1 MGLLFACNNLNSGQ
15 EMSGAKSGAT
25 SENKFL
31 LHPNRANW
39 LFVNA
44 VINGVD
50 SCILVLD
57 NNTVKNDKIIFD
69 MEFAKEKHWITD
81 NGASVRRFMDST
93 TLSVNI
99 GKIQFVSDPG
109 SNRIMALP
117 KKEGFRYMGILG
129 SGFLHKYILEID
141 YQHQY
146 FVLDSTIEIDGTQ
159 FDSVN
164 LINNGAYWVTP
175 VQFFKDGQL
184 YEYDAVLDLG
194 NETEGFFWG
203 GGVAKPLSNLFKF
216 ALAPISKTTATGEL
230 VSGVG
235 KALFDSVVIS
245 SFWISNVPVTTFVSN
260 GGISGSNLV
269 LFGSG
274 FLERFGKVYIDFR
287 NGILYL
293 PDKLRN
299 R

>member
-1 MGLLFACNNLNSGQ
+1 
-15 EMSGAKSGAT
+15 MSDAKPGAT

-31 LHPNRANW
+31 LHQSRANW

-50 SCILVLD
+50 TCILVLD

-69 MEFAKEKHWITD
+69 QEFAKEKHWITD

-99 GKIQFVSDPG
+99 GKIQFVSGPD

-117 KKEGFRYMGILG
+117 PKKGFRYMGILG
-129 SGFLHKYILEID
+129 SGFLHKYIMEID

-194 NETEGFFWG
+194 NESEGFFWG
-203 GGVAKPLSNLFKF
+203 GGVAKPLSSLFKF
-216 ALAPISKTTATGEL
+216 TPSPISKTTATGEL
-230 VSGVG
+230 VSDVG
-235 KALFDSVVIS
+235 KALFDSIGIS
-245 SFWISNVPVTTFVSN
+245 SFRISNVPVTTSVSN
-260 GGISGSNLV
+260 EGISGSNLV

-274 FLERFGKVYIDFR
+274 FLKRFGKVYIDFR

>member
-1 MGLLFACNNLNSGQ
+1 M
-15 EMSGAKSGAT
+15 
-25 SENKFL
+25 
-31 LHPNRANW
+31 
-39 LFVNA
+39 
-44 VINGVD
+44 IN
-50 SCILVLD
+50 
-57 NNTVKNDKIIFD
+57 
-69 MEFAKEKHWITD
+69 IT
-81 NGASVRRFMDST
+81 
-93 TLSVNI
+93 
-99 GKIQFVSDPG
+99 
-109 SNRIMALP
+109 
-117 KKEGFRYMGILG
+117 LG
-129 SGFLHKYILEID
+129 SGFLHKYMMEID

-159 FDSVN
+159 FNSVN
-164 LINNGAYWVTP
+164 LVNNGAYWIAP

-194 NETEGFFWG
+194 NESEGFFWR
-203 GGVAKPLSNLFKF
+203 GGVAKPLSSLFKF
-216 ALAPISKTTATGEL
+216 APTPISKTTAAGEL

-235 KALFDSVVIS
+235 KAFFDSVAIS
-245 SFWISNVPVTTFVSN
+245 SFRISNVPVATSVSN

-274 FLERFGKVYIDFR
+274 FLKHFGKVYIDFR